1 MCARRVA
8 IRPGRVLSRSTDS
21 IAPAPQHG
29 LRQRITDTTRN
40 EVGHSLGTYR
50 VGSEPVTAT
59 RKRLGVWQTAF
70 IIAVG
75 LAGVVWIVVLINQ
88 ADADQPGLRAALACW
103 TTVPYIVAGAVA
115 WRRRPDSRLG
125 LLMVIAGYVVVLTFL
140 AWSSNDFLLTVAEVF
155 DFAPPLMFLIV
166 FLTYPSGRVHTKA
179 ERVVIT
185 VAGVAAALTFVYL
198 PLGYDETLLT
208 VNAQWPELAQIIQD
222 AQLVLMAAALMAGVG
237 LLIGRR
243 IGSPRPLRRW
253 FGYLVDSFSVALLML
268 AVLYVV
274 HVSAW
279 NVNTEPV
286 RLVMFGL
293 VGVAPLVFLIGL
305 IDEKLGRA
313 SIADLMVGSAVTLGP
328 AELQDGVRRSLRD
341 PSARVIYWIPDF
353 DSYADVEGKSVDL
366 DDLADASLTP
376 VGDGEHPMALLIHH
390 PALDYETTLLDSVA
404 AATSMF
410 IHKAQLEVELRARV
424 DELRGS
430 RMRILDAEQRERRR
444 LERDLHD
451 GTQQR
456 LLALSLSLGEIE
468 SQVGDDEDLRA
479 RVDEARSEVAA
490 SLKELRNLAH
500 GIHPAALIDHGLA
513 VALESLATRAPIP
526 VEVTTVSLEGIT
538 RAAELAAF
546 YLVSEA
552 LANVA
557 KHSQASTATI
567 DVEIDGDTLV
577 VEVNDDGV
585 GGAYARD
592 GSGLRGLADRVE
604 AVGGR
609 LMVWSPP
616 GGGTRLRA
624 EIPCA

>member
-1 MCARRVA
+1 VAAARV
-8 IRPGRVLSRSTDS
+8 RPDL
-21 IAPAPQHG
+21 
-29 LRQRITDTTRN
+29 
-40 EVGHSLGTYR
+40 
-50 VGSEPVTAT
+50 
-59 RKRLGVWQTAF
+59 WQQAL

-75 LAGVVWIVVLINQ
+75 LAGAVWVVVLINQ
-88 ADADQPGLRAALACW
+88 AEADQPGLRAVLASW

-125 LLMVIAGYVVVLTFL
+125 PLMVIAGYVVVITFL
-140 AWSSNDFLLTVAEVF
+140 SWSSNDILLTLAEVF

-166 FLTYPSGRVHTKA
+166 FLTYPSGRVHTTA
-179 ERVVIT
+179 ERLVIT

-198 PLGYDETLLT
+198 FLGYDETLLT
-208 VNAQWPELAQIIQD
+208 VNAQWPELAQRIQD
-222 AQLVLMAAALMAGVG
+222 AQLVLMAAALIAGAG

-243 IGSPRPLRRW
+243 ISSPRPIRRW
-253 FGYLVDSFSVALLML
+253 FGYLVDSFSVTLLML
-268 AVLYVV
+268 AVLYVIN
-274 HVSAW
+274 VSAW
-279 NVNTEPV
+279 DVNAEPV

-293 VGVAPLVFLIGL
+293 VGLAPLVFLIGL
-305 IDEKLGRA
+305 LDERLGRA
-313 SIADLMVGSAVTLGP
+313 SIADLMAGSTVTLGP
-328 AELQDGVRRSLRD
+328 AELQDGVRRALRD
-341 PSARVIYWIPDF
+341 PSARVIYWIPEF
-353 DSYADVEGKSVDL
+353 ESYADVEGKSVDL
-366 DDLADASLTP
+366 DDLADASLTQ
-376 VGDGEHPMALLIHH
+376 VEDGEHPMALLIHD
-390 PALDYETTLLDSVA
+390 PALAHETTLLNSVA
-404 AATSMF
+404 AATSML

-451 GTQQR
+451 GAQQR

-468 SQVGDDEDLRA
+468 SQVGDDDDLRA
-479 RVDEARSEVAA
+479 RVDEAISEVAA
-490 SLKELRNLAH
+490 SLEELRNLAH

-526 VEVTTVSLEGIT
+526 VEVTTVPLQGIS
-538 RAAELAAF
+538 RATELTAF

-552 LANVA
+552 LANVT
-557 KHSQASTATI
+557 KHSQASGATI
-567 DVEIDGDTLV
+567 DVQIDDNTLV
-577 VEVNDDGV
+577 VEVSDDGV
-585 GGAYARD
+585 GGADTRG

-609 LMVWSPP
+609 FMVWSPP

>member
-1 MCARRVA
+1 MAKLEQAHRREDGARQPITETAKTEVGR
-8 IRPGRVLSRSTDS
+8 RPGTHHKGAGSLDTPRVRPDL
-21 IAPAPQHG
+21 
-29 LRQRITDTTRN
+29 
-40 EVGHSLGTYR
+40 
-50 VGSEPVTAT
+50 
-59 RKRLGVWQTAF
+59 WQTAL

-75 LAGVVWIVVLINQ
+75 LAGVVWVVLLINQ
-88 ADADQPGLRAALACW
+88 AETDQPGLQAALACW

-115 WRRRPDSRLG
+115 WRLRPDSRLG
-125 LLMVIAGYVVVLTFL
+125 LLMIIAGYVVVLTFL
-140 AWSSNDFLLTVAEVF
+140 SWSSNEFLSTVAEVF

-166 FLTYPSGRVHTKA
+166 FLTYPSGRAHTKA

-208 VNAQWPELAQIIQD
+208 VNAQWPELAQRIQD
-222 AQLVLMAAALMAGVG
+222 AQLVLMAAAMIAGAG

-268 AVLYVV
+268 ALLYVV

-279 NVNTEPV
+279 NVNAEPV
-286 RLVMFGL
+286 RLAMFGL

-305 IDEKLGRA
+305 INERLSRA
-313 SIADLMVGSAVTLGP
+313 SIADLMVGSTVTLDP
-328 AELQDGVRRSLRD
+328 AELQDGVRRALRD
-341 PSARVIYWIPDF
+341 PSAHVIYWIPDF
-353 DSYADVEGKSVDL
+353 DTYADFEGKSVDL
-366 DDLADASLTP
+366 DELADASLTP
-376 VGDGEHPMALLIHH
+376 VGDGEHPMALLIHD
-390 PALDYETTLLDSVA
+390 PALDYETTLLNSVA
-404 AATSMF
+404 AATSVL
-410 IHKAQLEVELRARV
+410 IHNAQLEVELRARV

-451 GTQQR
+451 GAQQR

-468 SQVGDDEDLRA
+468 SQVGDDDDLRA
-479 RVDEARSEVAA
+479 RVDAARSEVAA
-490 SLKELRNLAH
+490 GLQELRNLAH

-526 VEVTTVSLEGIT
+526 VEVTTVPLQGIS
-538 RAAELAAF
+538 RAAELTAF

-567 DVEIDGDTLV
+567 DVQIDGDRLV

-585 GGAYARD
+585 GGADASG

-604 AVGGR
+604 AGGGR
-609 LMVWSPP
+609 FMVWSPP

>member
-1 MCARRVA
+1 
-8 IRPGRVLSRSTDS
+8 
-21 IAPAPQHG
+21 
-29 LRQRITDTTRN
+29 LRQSITQAAKT
-40 EVGHSLGTYR
+40 EVGTYSKGAGSVAAAR
-50 VGSEPVTAT
+50 VRPQ
-59 RKRLGVWQTAF
+59 LWQTAL

-75 LAGVVWIVVLINQ
+75 LTGVVWIVVLINQ
-88 ADADQPGLRAALACW
+88 AGTDQPGLRATLACW

-125 LLMVIAGYVVVLTFL
+125 LWMVIAGYVVVLTFL
-140 AWSSNDFLLTVAEVF
+140 SWSSNDFLVTVAEVF

-185 VAGVAAALTFVYL
+185 AAGVAAGLTFVYL

-208 VNAQWPELAQIIQD
+208 VNAQWPELAERIQD
-222 AQLVLMAAALMAGVG
+222 AQLVLMAAALMTGVG

-274 HVSAW
+274 NVSAW

-293 VGVAPLVFLIGL
+293 VGAAPVVFLIGL
-305 IDEKLGRA
+305 IDQRLGRA
-313 SIADLMVGSAVTLGP
+313 SIADLMVGSTVTLGP

-353 DSYADVEGKSVDL
+353 DSYADVEGKSVDV
-366 DDLADASLTP
+366 DKLADAFLTP
-376 VGDGEHPMALLIHH
+376 VGEGEHPMALLIHD
-390 PALDYETTLLDSVA
+390 PALDYETTLLNSVA
-404 AATSMF
+404 AATAMF
-410 IHKAQLEVELRARV
+410 IHKSQLEVELRARV

-430 RMRILDAEQRERRR
+430 RMRILNAEQRERRR

-451 GTQQR
+451 GAQQR
-456 LLALSLSLGEIE
+456 LLSLSLSLGEIE
-468 SQVGDDEDLRA
+468 NQIGDDDDLRT

-490 SLKELRNLAH
+490 SLQELRNLAH

-526 VEVTTVSLEGIT
+526 VEVAAVPLEGIS
-538 RAAELAAF
+538 RAAELTAF

-567 DVEIDGDTLV
+567 DIEIDGVTLV
-577 VEVNDDGV
+577 VAVEDNGV
-585 GGAYARD
+585 GGADARG

-624 EIPCA
+624 EIPNA

>member
-1 MCARRVA
+1 
-8 IRPGRVLSRSTDS
+8 
-21 IAPAPQHG
+21 
-29 LRQRITDTTRN
+29 
-40 EVGHSLGTYR
+40 
-50 VGSEPVTAT
+50 
-59 RKRLGVWQTAF
+59 
-70 IIAVG
+70 
-75 LAGVVWIVVLINQ
+75 
-88 ADADQPGLRAALACW
+88 
-103 TTVPYIVAGAVA
+103 
-115 WRRRPDSRLG
+115 
-125 LLMVIAGYVVVLTFL
+125 
-140 AWSSNDFLLTVAEVF
+140 
-155 DFAPPLMFLIV
+155 MFLIV

-198 PLGYDETLLT
+198 PLGYDNTLLT
-208 VNAQWPELAQIIQD
+208 VNAQWPELAQRIQD

-279 NVNTEPV
+279 TVNTEPV

-305 IDEKLGRA
+305 IDERLGRA
-313 SIADLMVGSAVTLGP
+313 SIADLMVGSTVTLGP
-328 AELQDGVRRSLRD
+328 AELQDGVRRALRD

-376 VGDGEHPMALLIHH
+376 VGDGEHPIALLIHD
-390 PALDYETTLLDSVA
+390 PVLDYETTLLNSVA
-404 AATSMF
+404 AATSML

-451 GTQQR
+451 GAQQR

-468 SQVGDDEDLRA
+468 SQVGDDDDLRA
-479 RVDEARSEVAA
+479 LVDEARSEVAA
-490 SLKELRNLAH
+490 SLQELRNLAH

-526 VEVTTVSLEGIT
+526 VEVTTVPLEGIS
-538 RAAELAAF
+538 RAAGLTAF

-585 GGAYARD
+585 GGADARD
-592 GSGLRGLADRVE
+592 GSGVRGLADRVE

>member
-1 MCARRVA
+1 V
-8 IRPGRVLSRSTDS
+8 
-21 IAPAPQHG
+21 
-29 LRQRITDTTRN
+29 
-40 EVGHSLGTYR
+40 
-50 VGSEPVTAT
+50 
-59 RKRLGVWQTAF
+59 
-70 IIAVG
+70 
-75 LAGVVWIVVLINQ
+75 
-88 ADADQPGLRAALACW
+88 
-103 TTVPYIVAGAVA
+103 
-115 WRRRPDSRLG
+115 
-125 LLMVIAGYVVVLTFL
+125 
-140 AWSSNDFLLTVAEVF
+140 
-155 DFAPPLMFLIV
+155 
-166 FLTYPSGRVHTKA
+166 
-179 ERVVIT
+179 
-185 VAGVAAALTFVYL
+185 
-198 PLGYDETLLT
+198 
-208 VNAQWPELAQIIQD
+208 
-222 AQLVLMAAALMAGVG
+222 
-237 LLIGRR
+237 
-243 IGSPRPLRRW
+243 
-253 FGYLVDSFSVALLML
+253 
-268 AVLYVV
+268 
-274 HVSAW
+274 
-279 NVNTEPV
+279 
-286 RLVMFGL
+286 L
-293 VGVAPLVFLIGL
+293 VGVAPLVFLMGL
-305 IDEKLGRA
+305 IDERLGRA
-313 SIADLMVGSAVTLGP
+313 SIADLMVGSTVTLGP
-328 AELQDGVRRSLRD
+328 TELQDGVRRSLRD
-341 PSARVIYWIPDF
+341 PSARVVYWMPDF

-366 DDLADASLTP
+366 DGLADASLTP
-376 VGDGEHPMALLIHH
+376 VGDGEHPMALLIHD
-390 PALDYETTLLDSVA
+390 PALDYETTLLNSVA

-430 RMRILDAEQRERRR
+430 RMRILGAEQRERRR

-451 GTQQR
+451 GAQQR

-468 SQVGDDEDLRA
+468 SQVGDDDDLRA

-490 SLKELRNLAH
+490 SLEELRNLAH

-526 VEVTTVSLEGIT
+526 VEVTTVPLDGISRT
-538 RAAELAAF
+538 AEMTGF

-577 VEVNDDGV
+577 VEVKDDGV

>member
-1 MCARRVA
+1 
-8 IRPGRVLSRSTDS
+8 
-21 IAPAPQHG
+21 
-29 LRQRITDTTRN
+29 LRQPITQTAN
-40 EVGHSLGTYR
+40 AEVGHWPGTHSKGAGSAAAAR
-50 VGSEPVTAT
+50 VRPD
-59 RKRLGVWQTAF
+59 LWQTAL
-70 IIAVG
+70 IIGVG

-88 ADADQPGLRAALACW
+88 AGTDQPGLRATLACW
-103 TTVPYIVAGAVA
+103 TTVPYIVAGALA

-125 LLMVIAGYVVVLTFL
+125 FLMVIAGYVVVLTFL
-140 AWSSNDFLLTVAEVF
+140 SWSSNDILITVAEVF
-155 DFAPPLMFLIV
+155 DLAPPLMFLIV
-166 FLTYPSGRVHTKA
+166 FLTYPSGRVHTTA

-208 VNAQWPELAQIIQD
+208 VNAQWPELAQGIQD

-253 FGYLVDSFSVALLML
+253 FGYLVDSFSVVLLIL

-279 NVNTEPV
+279 NVNTESL

-305 IDEKLGRA
+305 IDERLGRA
-313 SIADLMVGSAVTLGP
+313 SIADLMAGSTVTLGP

-353 DSYADVEGKSVDL
+353 DSYADVEGKSVEL
-366 DDLADASLTP
+366 DDLTDASLTP
-376 VGDGEHPMALLIHH
+376 VGDGEHPMALLIHD
-390 PALDYETTLLDSVA
+390 PALDYETTLLSLVA
-404 AATSMF
+404 AATSML

-430 RMRILDAEQRERRR
+430 RMRILDAEQRQRRR

-451 GTQQR
+451 GAQQR
-456 LLALSLSLGEIE
+456 LLALSLSLSEIE
-468 SQVGDDEDLRA
+468 SQIGDDDDLRA

-490 SLKELRNLAH
+490 SLQELRNLAH
-500 GIHPAALIDHGLA
+500 GIHPAALIDHGVA

-526 VEVTTVSLEGIT
+526 VEVTTVPLEGISP
-538 RAAELAAF
+538 AAELTAF

-567 DVEIDGDTLV
+567 DLEIDGDILV
-577 VEVNDDGV
+577 VEITDDGV
-585 GGAYARD
+585 GGADTRG

-609 LMVWSPP
+609 FMVWSPA
-616 GGGTRLRA
+616 GDGTRLRA
-624 EIPCA
+624 EIPCT